1 MPWDPVEEWTENH
14 EQTGKKSTKGGLSQI
29 LAPLSMSRN
38 AGRESSPLPSLHGRR
53 LKGKGKGILGVR
65 ETRRTLE
72 EGGNPN
78 LTLPLT
84 LYLPPS
90 LPPSLLPRAPLFSR
104 AQNSLSPLFQRLPR
118 RLPSPGVACPRERG
132 QNWTMEALAKQP
144 KMAIPKGDDSGNE
157 SRLWGN
163 GYKL

>member
-1 MPWDPVEEWTENH
+1 
-14 EQTGKKSTKGGLSQI
+14 
-29 LAPLSMSRN
+29 MSRN
-38 AGRESSPLPSLHGRR
+38 AGREGSPLPSLRGRR
-53 LKGKGKGILGVR
+53 LKGKGKGVLGVR

-84 LYLPPS
+84 LS
-90 LPPSLLPRAPLFSR
+90 LPPSFLARPYFLAPKTPFPLF
-104 AQNSLSPLFQRLPR
+104 FKRLPR

-157 SRLWGN
+157 SRL
-163 GYKL
+163 

>member
-1 MPWDPVEEWTENH
+1 
-14 EQTGKKSTKGGLSQI
+14 
-29 LAPLSMSRN
+29 MSRN

-84 LYLPPS
+84 LSLPPS
-90 LPPSLLPRAPLFSR
+90 LPPSFLARPYFLAPKTPFPLFFN
-104 AQNSLSPLFQRLPR
+104 ACHAGYPLPALLVP
-118 RLPSPGVACPRERG
+118 ERG
-132 QNWTMEALAKQP
+132 ART
-144 KMAIPKGDDSGNE
+144 G
-157 SRLWGN
+157 LWRRWRNNLKWPSQRVMILEMKEDFEETGTKFR
-163 GYKL
+163 KLRR

>member
-1 MPWDPVEEWTENH
+1 MPLGPVEEWTENH
-14 EQTGKKSTKGGLSQI
+14 EQTGKKSTKEGLSQI

-38 AGRESSPLPSLHGRR
+38 AGREGSPLPSLRGRR
-53 LKGKGKGILGVR
+53 LKGKGKGVLGVR

-84 LYLPPS
+84 LS
-90 LPPSLLPRAPLFSR
+90 LPPSFLARPYFLAPKTPFPLF
-104 AQNSLSPLFQRLPR
+104 FKRLPR

-144 KMAIPKGDDSGNE
+144 KMAVPKGDDSGNE

-163 GYKL
+163 GYKV